1 MMDWRN
7 LGIMDWGDI
16 GIILA
21 IIFTMLF
28 YFWGL
33 DRFAKILF
41 AELSDIKDSISRI
54 SSDLNSRPTSD
65 FSEGY
70 LLKDIDKSLNHINR
84 TLDQIGGLLSDP
96 LFTQGHLKGIE
107 ESLNRIEGSLSDMK
121 RKD

>member
-1 MMDWRN
+1 MDWRN

-21 IIFTMLF
+21 IIFTMFF
-28 YFWGL
+28 YLGGL

-41 AELSDIKDSISRI
+41 AELSDIKDSISHI
-54 SSDLNSRPTSD
+54 SSDLNRRPSG
-65 FSEGY
+65 FSEVY
-70 LLKDIDKSLNHINR
+70 LKGIEESANR
-84 TLDQIGGLLSDP
+84 IERSLDQIEGLLSDP
-96 LFTQGHLKGIE
+96 QFTQGHLKGIE